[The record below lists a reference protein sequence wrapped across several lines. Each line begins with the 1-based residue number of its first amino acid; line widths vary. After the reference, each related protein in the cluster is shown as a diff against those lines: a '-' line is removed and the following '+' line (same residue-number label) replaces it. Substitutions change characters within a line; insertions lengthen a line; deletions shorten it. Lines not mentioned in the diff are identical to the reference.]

1 MDSPVIKTKK
11 GISPIWILP
20 IVALLIGAWLLYK
33 DYQEAGISITI
44 QINDASGLTPGK
56 TKVMYKG
63 LPVGSLRK
71 FTVNSDLSSILA
83 EVEMVKQAEGKLT
96 KDTLFWVVRPE
107 LSINRITGLDTLVS
121 GSYFEIRPGSAKEM
135 AVQFKALNE
144 APPLSSNEPG
154 LHLTLKSTET
164 VALSAGS
171 PVYFKKVEVGEV
183 VSNTLQK
190 DNSIETR
197 VFIYPKYTGH
207 VNASSLFYINSGIQL
222 DANLPQFSLTV
233 DPLMVILRG
242 GISFITP
249 ETAAKAIAQA
259 TKSLPLYPSLEA
271 AENSDNISIELNFKV
286 EHGLNLKSAIR
297 YNGIQIGS
305 IISMELDDDMKTI
318 HAKASIHKTLEE
330 LLRSDTYF
338 WSVNAKFN
346 ADGISN
352 LSTLVKGAH
361 LELIPGNGAIA
372 KSFKVH
378 DNRPANMSV
387 NSGLNIVLETDRL
400 GSLGYDKPVYYRQ
413 VKVGHTT
420 GFELSSTGQK
430 VLVYVNIAKE
440 YVNLIR
446 KNTKFWNSSG
456 LRIKGGLMTE
466 MKISTESLAAIIGG
480 GISFSTPNRD
490 KMGNTVNT
498 GMHFTLH
505 NDPDDKWLSW
515 SPILEIGAI
524 PDRLSNP
531 KQKQKTRKTNS
542 SSTYL

>member
-1 MDSPVIKTKK
+1 MTMESPVIKTKK

-20 IVALLIGAWLLYK
+20 IVALVMGAWLLYK
-33 DYQEAGISITI
+33 DYQDSGIMVTI
-44 QINDASGLTPGK
+44 QINNASGLTPGK

-63 LPVGSLRK
+63 LPVGTLRK
-71 FTVNSDLSSILA
+71 FTVSSDLSSILA
-83 EVEMVKQAEGKLT
+83 EVEMVRQAEGKLT

-135 AVQFKALNE
+135 SVSFKALSE

-154 LHLTLKSTET
+154 LHLTLKATKT
-164 VALSAGS
+164 VALTAGS

-190 DNSIETR
+190 DNSIETKI
-197 VFIYPKYTGH
+197 FIYPKYMAH
-207 VNASSLFYINSGIQL
+207 VNASTLFYINSGIHL
-222 DANLPQFSLTV
+222 EANLPQISLTV
-233 DPLMVILRG
+233 DPLMVIIRG

-249 ETAAKAIAQA
+249 QNSAKPLPET
-259 TKSLPLYPSLEA
+259 TKLLPLYPSLDA
-271 AENSDNISIELNFKV
+271 AKNSDDITIDLSFNV
-286 EHGLNLKSAIR
+286 EHGLNQKSVIR

-305 IISMELDDDMKTI
+305 IISMKLDDNMQTI
-318 HAKASIHKTLEE
+318 HAKASIHKSLEE

-338 WSVNAKFN
+338 WSVNAKIN
-346 ADGISN
+346 AEGIAN

-361 LELIPGNGAIA
+361 LELIPGTG
-372 KSFKVH
+372 KSARSFQVH
-378 DNRPANMSV
+378 DSRPANMSG
-387 NSGLNIVLETDRL
+387 NSGLNIILETDRL

-420 GFELSSTGQK
+420 GFELSPTGQN
-430 VLVYVNIAKE
+430 VLVYVNIDKE

-480 GISFSTPNRD
+480 GISFSTPNQD
-490 KMGNTVNT
+490 EMGKKVNN
-498 GMHFTLH
+498 GQHFTLH
-505 NDPDDKWLSW
+505 NDPDDKWLNW
-515 SPILEIGAI
+515 NPILEIGSI
-524 PDRLSNP
+524 PDRLP
-531 KQKQKTRKTNS
+531 KQK
-542 SSTYL
+542 

>member
-1 MDSPVIKTKK
+1 MESPVIKIKK

-20 IVALLIGAWLLYK
+20 IVALLMGAWLLYK
-33 DYQEAGISITI
+33 DYQDSGIMITI

-63 LPVGSLRK
+63 LPVGSLKK

-121 GSYFEIRPGSAKEM
+121 GSYFEIRPGSDKEM
-135 AVQFKALNE
+135 SVNFKALNE
-144 APPLSSNEPG
+144 APPMSSSEPG
-154 LHLTLKSTET
+154 LHLTLKATKT
-164 VALSAGS
+164 VALTAGS

-183 VSNTLQK
+183 VSNTLRK
-190 DNSIETR
+190 DNSIETKI
-197 VFIYPKYTGH
+197 FIYPKYMGH

-222 DANLPQFSLTV
+222 EANLPQVTLTV
-233 DPLMVILRG
+233 DPLLAIIRG

-249 ETAAKAIAQA
+249 ENSAKSLPET
-259 TKSLPLYPSLEA
+259 TKPLPLYPSLA
-271 AENSDNISIELNFKV
+271 AAKNSNNITIDLSFNV
-286 EHGLNLKSAIR
+286 EHGLNPKAAIR

-305 IISMELDDDMKTI
+305 IVSMKLDDDMKTI
-318 HAKASIHKTLEE
+318 HAKASIHKTLGD

-352 LSTLVKGAH
+352 LSTLLKGAH
-361 LELIPGNGAIA
+361 LELTPGTGKLAR
-372 KSFKVH
+372 SFQVH
-378 DNRPANMSV
+378 DSKPANMSV

-420 GFELSSTGQK
+420 GFELSPTGQT
-430 VLVYVNIAKE
+430 VLVYINIKKK

-446 KNTKFWNSSG
+446 KNSKFWNSSG

-480 GISFSTPNRD
+480 GISFSTPNQD
-490 KMGNTVNT
+490 EMGKKVYN
-498 GMHFTLH
+498 GQHFTLH

-515 SPILEIGAI
+515 SPILEIGEI
-524 PDRLSNP
+524 PDLPP
-531 KQKQKTRKTNS
+531 KQKLQQKSRKTHS
-542 SSTYL
+542 SGTYL